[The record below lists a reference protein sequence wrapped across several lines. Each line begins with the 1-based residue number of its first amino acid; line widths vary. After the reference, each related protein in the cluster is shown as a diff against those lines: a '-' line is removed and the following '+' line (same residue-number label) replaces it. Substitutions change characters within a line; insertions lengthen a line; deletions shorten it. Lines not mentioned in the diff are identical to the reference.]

1 MRKLSAVLKVCFCLS
16 VVAGTAANAWVARL
30 TLKEIRLVSWRA
42 DRMCDAVADLETA
55 VGKVDDSVSSLP
67 SEYDLR
73 DISREL
79 GMTLDSL
86 GTTLNSIDSTL
97 DTVETRIASVEIELT
112 GSDSGAILSRMRE
125 NLRKPVDLES
135 LIKAY
140 KVPPAG
146 RPSP

>member
-55 VGKVDDSVSSLP
+55 VGKVDDSVSPIP
-67 SEYDLR
+67 SGYDLR

-79 GMTLDSL
+79 GVTLD
-86 GTTLNSIDSTL
+86 SIDSTL
-97 DTVETRIASVEIELT
+97 DTVESRIASIEIELT